1 MTGIILAIW
10 VLGAVTAWVGAAALT
25 RYLVSTS
32 HPQQE
37 CSTPS
42 TAPGT
47 LVIVMAATVEAVVA
61 VRVVGFM
68 PPTWVLL
75 AQVIASLVLL
85 YLYVAA
91 REPEVRPTAA

>member
-1 MTGIILAIW
+1 MTSIIIAIW

-42 TAPGT
+42 TDPGT
-47 LVIVMAATVEAVVA
+47 LVIVMAVALGVA
-61 VRVVGFM
+61 VDRDC
-68 PPTWVLL
+68 
-75 AQVIASLVLL
+75 A
-85 YLYVAA
+85 
-91 REPEVRPTAA
+91 